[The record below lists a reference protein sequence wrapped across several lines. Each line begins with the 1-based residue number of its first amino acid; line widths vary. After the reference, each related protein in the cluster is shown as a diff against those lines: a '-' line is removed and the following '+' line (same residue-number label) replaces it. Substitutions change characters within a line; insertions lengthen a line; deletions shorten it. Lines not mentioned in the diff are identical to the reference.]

1 MAEYSEVDLQ
11 SPFASEEGRGMF
23 QRMISEELT
32 RNREDEGDQRLSKSR
47 RKKQRRKS
55 KSNVESRED
64 EGESDEA
71 YYTPPESPHLSSE
84 EECSVTDTVDG
95 VGSEDFL
102 RELQSQSV

>member
-1 MAEYSEVDLQ
+1 MAEYLEVDLQ
-11 SPFASEEGRGMF
+11 SPFASGEGRRIF

-32 RNREDEGDQRLSKSR
+32 RNRVDESDQRLSKSK
-47 RKKQRRKS
+47 RKKQRKKS
-55 KSNVESRED
+55 KSNVETRED
-64 EGESDEA
+64 EDESDET

-84 EECSVTDTVDG
+84 EECSLTDTVDG